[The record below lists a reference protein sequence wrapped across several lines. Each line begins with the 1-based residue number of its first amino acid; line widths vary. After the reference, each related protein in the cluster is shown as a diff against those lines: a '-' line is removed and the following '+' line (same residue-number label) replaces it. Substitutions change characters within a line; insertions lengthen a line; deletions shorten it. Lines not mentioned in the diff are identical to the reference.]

1 MLRRLVPHA
10 RTHRLAPL
18 IAGMLQY
25 ATLIASA
32 DHYEDTDVK
41 TLAKN
46 LELAEESND
55 FDEIKSLLSKPLQQL
70 FDDADAVHE
79 RSNYRGESYSIIDSA
94 IHEYMTWYDMPW
106 ES

>member
-32 DHYEDTDVK
+32 DQYEDTDAK
-41 TLAKN
+41 TVAKN
-46 LELAEESND
+46 LEIAEESND
-55 FDEIKSLLSKPLQQL
+55 FDEIKSLLSKPLLQL

-79 RSNYRGESYSIIDSA
+79 RSNKRGERYSIIDSA
-94 IHEYMTWYDMPW
+94 IHEYMNWYDMPW